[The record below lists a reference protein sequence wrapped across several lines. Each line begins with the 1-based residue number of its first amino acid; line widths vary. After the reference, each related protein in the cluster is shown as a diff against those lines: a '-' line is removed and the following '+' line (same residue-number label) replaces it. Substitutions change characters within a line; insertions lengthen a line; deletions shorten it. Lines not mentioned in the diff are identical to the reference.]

1 MKTEMTEYHG
11 CLIITSLDGKF
22 RAEVYVDT
30 GQILMDELPE
40 VTVNEMYRFVHA
52 VKSRYSRFLTSK
64 AMDKY
69 TD

>member
-1 MKTEMTEYHG
+1 VKTEMKEYHG
-11 CLIITSLDGKF
+11 TLIITSLDGKCQ
-22 RAEVYVDT
+22 VDVDIET
-30 GQILMDELPE
+30 GEIIAGEFPE
-40 VTVNEMYRFVHA
+40 VTVNEMYRFIHA